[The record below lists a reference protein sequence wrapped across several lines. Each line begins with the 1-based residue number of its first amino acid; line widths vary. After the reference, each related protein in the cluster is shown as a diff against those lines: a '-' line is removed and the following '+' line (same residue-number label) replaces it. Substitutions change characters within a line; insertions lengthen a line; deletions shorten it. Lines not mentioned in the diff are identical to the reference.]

1 MQKITVDAS
10 EVWDYFQKHKK
21 ELEGTEHIIA
31 ENEEYG
37 VEISLSAEHDLPCFI
52 VTADGYQYAEER
64 AVSAS
69 DCKETVEMLYEY
81 YLTESF
87 VDGEGCE
94 ESRLDQE
101 DEIAER
107 ELELDDAFTMLLDTL
122 IEEDLGLFFGAEADD
137 IIEDIKDHTLE
148 YLYRKHGISV
158 RRPMVLEDEENGED
172 FFEEYPYDSMVFEDE
187 DNPLYKD

>member
-1 MQKITVDAS
+1 MQKITVNAS
-10 EVWDYFQKHKK
+10 DVWNYFQEHKE

-69 DCKETVEMLYEY
+69 DCKETVEMLYKY

-87 VDGEGCE
+87 VDGERCE

-122 IEEDLGLFFGAEADD
+122 IEGDLGLYFGEEVDD
-137 IIEDIKDHTLE
+137 ILEDIKDHTIE
-148 YLYRKHGISV
+148 YLYRKHGISI

-172 FFEEYPYDSMVFEDE
+172 FFEEYPYGSMVFED
-187 DNPLYKD
+187 

>member
-1 MQKITVDAS
+1 MQKITVAAS
-10 EVWDYFQKHKK
+10 EVWDYFQKHKA
-21 ELEGTEHIIA
+21 ELEKSEHIIA

-37 VEISLSAEHDLPCFI
+37 VEISITNEEGLPCFM

-64 AVSAS
+64 AISAN
-69 DCKETVEMLYEY
+69 DCKETVETLYGD
-81 YLTESF
+81 YLTEKF
-87 VDGEGCE
+87 VDGADD

-101 DEIAER
+101 DMIAER

-122 IEEDLGLFFGAEADD
+122 IEEDLGLFFGAEADE
-137 IIEDIKDHTLE
+137 ILEDIKDHTLE

>member
-1 MQKITVDAS
+1 MQKITVAAS
-10 EVWDYFQKHKK
+10 EVWDYFQKHKA
-21 ELEGTEHIIA
+21 ELEKLEHTIA

-37 VEISLSAEHDLPCFI
+37 VEISITNEEGLPCFM

-64 AVSAS
+64 AVSAN
-69 DCKETVEMLYEY
+69 DCKETVETLYENF
-81 YLTESF
+81 LTEKF
-87 VDGEGCE
+87 VDGAEDT
-94 ESRLDQE
+94 SRLDQE
-101 DEIAER
+101 DMIAER

-137 IIEDIKDHTLE
+137 ILEDIKDHTLE

-158 RRPMVLEDEENGED
+158 RRPMVLEDEETNED

>member
-64 AVSAS
+64 AVS
-69 DCKETVEMLYEY
+69 
-81 YLTESF
+81 
-87 VDGEGCE
+87 
-94 ESRLDQE
+94 
-101 DEIAER
+101 
-107 ELELDDAFTMLLDTL
+107 
-122 IEEDLGLFFGAEADD
+122 
-137 IIEDIKDHTLE
+137 
-148 YLYRKHGISV
+148 GILCCG
-158 RRPMVLEDEENGED
+158 M
-172 FFEEYPYDSMVFEDE
+172 
-187 DNPLYKD
+187 

>member
-10 EVWDYFQKHKK
+10 EVWDYFQKHKA
-21 ELEGTEHIIA
+21 ELEKSEHTIA

-37 VEISLSAEHDLPCFI
+37 VEISITNEEGLPCFM

-64 AVSAS
+64 AVSAN
-69 DCKETVEMLYEY
+69 DCKETVETLYENF
-81 YLTESF
+81 LTEKF
-87 VDGEGCE
+87 VDGAED

-101 DEIAER
+101 DMIAER

-122 IEEDLGLFFGAEADD
+122 IEDDLGLFFGAEEDE
-137 IIEDIKDHTLE
+137 ILEDIKDHTLE